1 MFVLLRRLVDSVVD
15 EYLEHIIFDV
25 RPLSVARLRQAN

>member
-1 MFVLLRRLVDSVVD
+1 MLLRLVDSVD

-25 RPLSVARLRQAN
+25 SPLSRDGLRQAN